1 MIERTFLEEKRR
13 TKIIPRFF
21 DEKSCLALSFGVLM
35 RAEQRWRKI
44 PMNFDEQ
51 VKIME
56 LREKLGQ
63 KTRYN
68 EVEVKSDQRVHCEN
82 SFSRKKWT

>member
-1 MIERTFLEEKRR
+1 
-13 TKIIPRFF
+13 
-21 DEKSCLALSFGVLM
+21 
-35 RAEQRWRKI
+35 
-44 PMNFDEQ
+44 MNFDEQ

-68 EVEVKSDQRVHCEN
+68 EVEVKLDQRVNCEN
-82 SFSRKKWT
+82 SFSRKNGLDHFTMERCKYFV